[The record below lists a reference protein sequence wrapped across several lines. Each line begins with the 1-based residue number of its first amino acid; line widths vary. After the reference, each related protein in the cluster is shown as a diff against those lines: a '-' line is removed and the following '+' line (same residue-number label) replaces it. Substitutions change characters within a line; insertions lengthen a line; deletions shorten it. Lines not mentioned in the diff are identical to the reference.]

1 MGTRKYSGQGPKRE
15 NLTKSDVEKIKE
27 EIRYREVTLGPKLKE
42 DLKEAR
48 AQGDLSE
55 NFEYYCAKR
64 ANNQNNSRIRY
75 LENML
80 SKANIIEDESK
91 EDEVGIN
98 SQVTIYFEER
108 KMERTFKVVTG
119 IRSDSLNNMISIET
133 PVGKAILGHKVGD
146 RVLVKASDTVSY
158 YVVIKELIKNID
170 DSNDKISSF

>member
-1 MGTRKYSGQGPKRE
+1 MASRKGNGQGPKRE

-80 SKANIIEDESK
+80 AKANIIEDETE

-98 SQVTIYFEER
+98 SLVTIKFEER
-108 KMERTFKVVTG
+108 DMERTVKVVTG
-119 IRSDSLNNMISIET
+119 IRSDALNNMVSIET

-146 RVLVKASDTVSY
+146 RVLVKANDTVSY
-158 YVVIKELIKNID
+158 YVVIKALVKD
-170 DSNDKISSF
+170 VGDSDDKISSF